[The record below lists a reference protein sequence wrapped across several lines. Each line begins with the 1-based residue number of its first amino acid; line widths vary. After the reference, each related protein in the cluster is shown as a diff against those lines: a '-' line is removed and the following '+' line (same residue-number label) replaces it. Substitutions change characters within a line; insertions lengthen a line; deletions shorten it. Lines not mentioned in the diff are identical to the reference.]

1 MIKAGIIGTGNIGCD
16 LLLKMLKCNF
26 IQLSI
31 FSGRNKDSEGI
42 KLAKKHNINTS
53 DEGIDFF
60 VKNKNYCDIVFD
72 CTNAFSAIV
81 NNEILKEQ
89 GIKVIDLTPSRIGE
103 LCVPIING
111 NILKDTTNINMITC
125 GGQASIPILNL
136 ISNIYPDIEY
146 IEVVSQIAS
155 KSAGIATRLNIDE
168 YVETTESAI
177 KKFTNCKKAK
187 VILNL
192 NPAEPCVN
200 MQTTMF
206 LKINSEIIDINY
218 ITKLLDF
225 RIQKLKKIIPGYE
238 LTLKPMLNKENILI
252 LGIKVIGTGDYLPAY
267 AGNLDIITCAS
278 IEAAKY
284 IDSNQTIYDKVEDI
298 YE

>member
-1 MIKAGIIGTGNIGCD
+1 
-16 LLLKMLKCNF
+16 
-26 IQLSI
+26 
-31 FSGRNKDSEGI
+31 
-42 KLAKKHNINTS
+42 
-53 DEGIDFF
+53 
-60 VKNKNYCDIVFD
+60 
-72 CTNAFSAIV
+72 
-81 NNEILKEQ
+81 
-89 GIKVIDLTPSRIGE
+89 
-103 LCVPIING
+103 
-111 NILKDTTNINMITC
+111 
-125 GGQASIPILNL
+125 
-136 ISNIYPDIEY
+136 
-146 IEVVSQIAS
+146 
-155 KSAGIATRLNIDE
+155 
-168 YVETTESAI
+168 
-177 KKFTNCKKAK
+177 
-187 VILNL
+187 
-192 NPAEPCVN
+192 

-206 LKINSEIIDINY
+206 LKINSDIIDINY